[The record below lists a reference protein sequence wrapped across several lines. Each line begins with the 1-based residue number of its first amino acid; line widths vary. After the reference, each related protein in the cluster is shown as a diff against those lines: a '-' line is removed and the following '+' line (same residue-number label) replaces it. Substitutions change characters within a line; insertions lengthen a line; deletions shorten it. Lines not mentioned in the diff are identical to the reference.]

1 MKQHKGMRPHDIVI
15 LLKIAVTKGP
25 WMNKELADA
34 LRISQA
40 EISYSLNRSA
50 IAGLIDATKQ
60 KVMRNALLEFVQY
73 GLSYVFPAERGP
85 IARGIPTAF
94 SAPVMGS
101 SIVSGEALV
110 WPHSNGSIRGESIFP
125 LYPNAV
131 EAALQDEEIYDLL
144 ALIDVIRIGKVRE
157 KQIAI
162 EEIRKRVKS

>member
-15 LLKIAVTKGP
+15 LLKIAVTKKP
-25 WMNKELADA
+25 WMNKDLADA
-34 LRISQA
+34 LKISQA

-50 IAGLIDATKQ
+50 IAGLIDPSKQ

-85 IARGIPTAF
+85 IAKGIPTAF
-94 SAPVMGS
+94 SAPVMES
-101 SIVSGEALV
+101 SIVSGDALV
-110 WPHSNGSIRGESIFP
+110 WPHSHGSVRGESISP

-131 EAALQDEEIYDLL
+131 EAALQDKEIYDLL
-144 ALIDVIRIGKVRE
+144 ALTDVIRLGKVRE

-162 EEIRKRVKS
+162 EKITEKIKS